1 MWEARFPSGKVL
13 FLSEIL
19 STLTIMLYLLP
30 DFCIC
35 ECRYIAVV
43 RVTVTVTV
51 TVTVMLAYSQSL
63 NA

>member
-19 STLTIMLYLLP
+19 STLTIMLYFLP

-35 ECRYIAVV
+35 ECRYIAVM
-43 RVTVTVTV
+43 RVTVTE
-51 TVTVMLAYSQSL
+51 TVMLAYSQSL

>member
-19 STLTIMLYLLP
+19 STLTIMLYFLP

-35 ECRYIAVV
+35 ECRYIAVM
-43 RVTVTVTV
+43 RVTVTV